1 MTLIYGHRGARGEAP
16 ENTLAGFELC
26 LELGVTRCELD
37 LHLSRDGE
45 LVVIHD
51 PTLKRTTGRGGKV
64 SEKAVADLIALDA
77 RQGGPVWPLP
87 CPIPTLREL
96 FEKCSFE
103 HWQLEVKSASR
114 VRAAQTV
121 RAIAQLVDEFGLQDK
136 VTVTSS
142 SREVLRAL
150 NRSGRP
156 RGAAELVAD
165 CLPATSV
172 TLLNYHAA
180 VLERCDLV
188 RVIENDVAGEGFSRR
203 YASNVTE
210 DVQIIAILSAIEA
223 PDRLA
228 G

>member
-64 SEKAVADLIALDA
+64 SEKAVADLVALDA
-77 RQGGPVWPLP
+77 RQGGPVWPRP

-121 RAIAQLVDEFGLQDK
+121 RAIAQLVEEFGLQDK

-142 SREVLRAL
+142 SRESCAPCSATPHSWRVDWWR
-150 NRSGRP
+150 NTPGWIRSRWP
-156 RGAAELVAD
+156 LTTT
-165 CLPATSV
+165 ATCW
-172 TLLNYHAA
+172 
-180 VLERCDLV
+180 R
-188 RVIENDVAGEGFSRR
+188 
-203 YASNVTE
+203 
-210 DVQIIAILSAIEA
+210 
-223 PDRLA
+223 
-228 G
+228 